1 MITVRT
7 RRKIGMTQQQL
18 GGTKEEAFIISLGQ
32 NFIDFV
38 DKYSEDGQCED
49 SLLYEKMSE
58 YVKNKDYEN
67 IKKLFSTIQVFGTY
81 DKVTQF
87 TTKYKTVKS
96 AVGNAYNGTMLEG
109 GADEKTELDRIVAH
123 TCGMCSPKGDEF
135 LAKLLA

>member
-7 RRKIGMTQQQL
+7 RRKIGMMQQQL

-38 DKYSEDGQCED
+38 DKYSEDGRCED

-67 IKKLFSTIQVFGTY
+67 IEKLFSTIQVFGTY

-109 GADEKTELDRIVAH
+109 GADEKTELNRIVAH